1 MAYLDSAQR
10 DREGILTSLDMQ
22 IGIMRK
28 GPSSRAAG
36 FTESVIR
43 EMTRLCQAYGAVN
56 LAQGFPDFDPPVSIK
71 RAAAAAISKGY
82 NQYSTTYGTIGL
94 RKAIARKMKT
104 YNHIDCDV
112 DEITVTCG
120 TTEGMIASELA
131 LLDRGDE
138 VVIFE
143 PFYENYGPDAILSGA
158 KCRYVRLREPDF
170 KIEEETLKQAFNRK
184 TKAVIINTPH
194 NPTGR
199 VLTSQELGLIRDLCQ
214 DYDSY
219 AITDEIYEHIL
230 YDEHKHVSIGS
241 LPGMEDRTITISGF
255 SKTYSVTGWRVGYV
269 VAPKP
274 LTSAIRKVHDFLTV
288 CAPTPLQEACKVALE
303 LPKSYYDQLRENYRK
318 GREMLVESLKNA
330 GFGVFVP
337 EGAYYV
343 WTTTNNAGFKHD
355 RKLALH
361 LITKIGVGGVP
372 GSSFFHNPSHGRLR
386 FRFSFSKKPETIRR
400 AIKRLEKFSPEHR
413 VAHSSHGRTRRLA
426 VTAGF

>member
-1 MAYLDSAQR
+1 M
-10 DREGILTSLDMQ
+10 G
-22 IGIMRK
+22 K
-28 GPSSRAAG
+28 GPSARASG

-56 LAQGFPDFDPPVSIK
+56 LAQGFPDFDPPASIK
-71 RAAAAAISKGY
+71 RAAATAISKGY
-82 NQYSTTYGTIGL
+82 NQYSTTYGTMGL
-94 RKAIARKMKT
+94 RKAIARKMRA
-104 YNHIDCDV
+104 YNHIDCNV

-158 KCRYVRLREPDF
+158 KCRYVKLREPDF
-170 KIEEETLKQAFNRK
+170 RIEEETLKKAFNRK

-199 VLTSQELGLIRDLCQ
+199 VLSSQELGLVRDLCQ

-230 YDEHKHVSIGS
+230 YDAHKHLSIGS
-241 LPGMEDRTITISGF
+241 LSGMEDRTITISGF

-288 CAPTPLQEACKVALE
+288 CAPTPLQEACTVALQ
-303 LPKSYYDQLRENYRK
+303 LPESYYEHLRENYRK
-318 GREMLVESLKNA
+318 GREILVESLKNA
-330 GFGVFVP
+330 GFGVFKP

-343 WTTTNNAGFKHD
+343 WTTTNSTGFRDD

-372 GSSFFHNPSHGRLR
+372 GSSFFHNPSNGRLR
-386 FRFSFSKKPETIRR
+386 FRFSFSKKPETIHR
-400 AIKRLEKFSPEHR
+400 AIKRLEKFSPGHP
-413 VAHSSHGRTRRLA
+413 VPHSNRGFPHRLA
-426 VTAGF
+426 VTANL

>member
-1 MAYLDSAQR
+1 
-10 DREGILTSLDMQ
+10 
-22 IGIMRK
+22 MRK
-28 GPSSRAAG
+28 GPSGRASR

-43 EMTRLCQAYGAVN
+43 EMTRLCLAYGAVN

-71 RAAAAAISKGY
+71 RAAATAISKGY
-82 NQYSTTYGTIGL
+82 NQYSTTHGTIGL
-94 RKAIARKMKT
+94 RKAIAHKMKI
-104 YNHIDCDV
+104 YNHIDCSV

-120 TTEGMIASELA
+120 TTEGMIASQLA
-131 LLDRGDE
+131 LLDRGEE

-158 KCRYVRLREPDF
+158 KCRYVRMKEPDF
-170 KIEEETLKQAFNRK
+170 EIEEESLKQVFNRK
-184 TKAVIINTPH
+184 TKAVVINTPH
-194 NPTGR
+194 NPTGK
-199 VLTSQELGLIRDLCQ
+199 VLSRQELGLISDLCQ
-214 DYDSY
+214 DYDSF

-230 YDEHKHVSIGS
+230 YDGHEHVSIGS

-269 VAPKP
+269 VGSKP

-288 CAPTPLQEACKVALE
+288 CAPTPLQEACEAALQ
-303 LPKSYYDQLRENYRK
+303 LPESYYEHLRENYRR
-318 GREMLVESLKNA
+318 GREMLVDSLKDA
-330 GFGVFVP
+330 GFGVFKP

-343 WTTTNNAGFKHD
+343 WTTTSDTGFKDD
-355 RKLALH
+355 RNLAMH
-361 LITKIGVGGVP
+361 LITKVGVGGVP

-400 AIKRLEKFSPEHR
+400 AIKRLEKFSPKHPGAR
-413 VAHSSHGRTRRLA
+413 SNHLKRRRLA

>member
-1 MAYLDSAQR
+1 MS
-10 DREGILTSLDMQ
+10 
-22 IGIMRK
+22 K
-28 GPSSRAAG
+28 GPSSRASG

-71 RAAAAAISKGY
+71 RAAAVAISNGY

-104 YNHIDCDV
+104 YNHIDCSI

-120 TTEGMIASELA
+120 TTEGMIASQLA
-131 LLDRGDE
+131 LLDRGEE

-158 KCRYVRLREPDF
+158 KCRYVRMKEPDF
-170 KIEEETLKQAFNRK
+170 KIEEESLKQAFNRK

-194 NPTGR
+194 NPTGK
-199 VLTSQELGLIRDLCQ
+199 VLSKQELGLIRDLCQ

-230 YDEHKHVSIGS
+230 YDGREHVSIGS

-269 VAPKP
+269 VASKP

-288 CAPTPLQEACKVALE
+288 CAPTPLQEACTAALQ
-303 LPKSYYDQLRENYRK
+303 LPESYYEHLRENYRK
-318 GREMLVESLKNA
+318 GREMLVDSLNEA
-330 GFGVFVP
+330 GFGVFQP

-343 WTTTNNAGFKHD
+343 WTKTNHLGFKDD
-355 RKLALH
+355 RDLAMH
-361 LITKIGVGGVP
+361 LITKVGVGGVP

-400 AIKRLEKFSPEHR
+400 AIKRLEKFSPER
-413 VAHSSHGRTRRLA
+413 HGTRSNHAKKRRLA
-426 VTAGF
+426 VSAGF